1 VFILLGWADEVGATN
16 RCAAWNQGGRGKC
29 LGTSGSGTAFANGRR
44 YPREPRGNPNPK
56 LTMLKSLKTL
66 VAAALCLLTA
76 NLAAAEPL
84 KIAYSDWPGFTI
96 LEVAKQKGWFKEAGV
111 DVELLWFDYLP
122 SIDAFAAG
130 KVDAVTVVSTDALV
144 TGANGAKS
152 KFIAVLDY
160 SDGNDMI
167 IGKPGITSIKDLKG
181 QKIGLEA
188 TLVEHL
194 LLLKALEANG
204 MKQSDVEIV
213 NTATNDTPQTLA
225 SGNVAAVGAWYPVS
239 GQALK
244 QVAGSKKLFTSADA
258 KGLIYD
264 VLAVNPVSLG
274 KRKSDWEKVVKV
286 FYKCVDYI
294 QDPKTKDE
302 AIKIMAAKVGAK
314 PEEYAEN
321 IPGTHFMTLAE
332 AKTALKKGKGL
343 DSLYGSIVVG
353 NQFNLENKVYK
364 VSQKAEDYVAPSIVN
379 GMK

>member
-1 VFILLGWADEVGATN
+1 
-16 RCAAWNQGGRGKC
+16 
-29 LGTSGSGTAFANGRR
+29 
-44 YPREPRGNPNPK
+44 
-56 LTMLKSLKTL
+56 MLKSLKTL
-66 VAAALCLLTA
+66 VASALCLLTA
-76 NLAAAEPL
+76 KLAAAEPL

-167 IGKPGITSIKDLKG
+167 IGKPGINSIKDLKG

-188 TLVEHL
+188 TFVEHL

-213 NTATNDTPQTLA
+213 NTATNDTPQTLG

-264 VLAVNPVSLG
+264 VLAVSPVSLG
-274 KRKSDWEKVVKV
+274 KRKADWEKVVKV

-302 AIKIMAAKVGAK
+302 AVKIMAAKVGAK

-321 IPGTHFMTLAE
+321 IPGTHFMTLSE

-343 DSLYGSIVVG
+343 DSLYGSIAIG
-353 NQFNLENKVYK
+353 NQFNLENKAYK
-364 VSQKAEDYVAPSIVN
+364 VSQKAEDYVAPSIVT
-379 GMK
+379 GLK